1 MKYQLDQG
9 RVSGR
14 ITSAG
19 GAARKIRSI
28 REMLKEIN
36 LIRMILLTNLSIVN
50 CVNKHVFFM
59 IKLKGVVQLKTNIS
73 GKL

>member
-1 MKYQLDQG
+1 MEHQLDQG

-36 LIRMILLTNLSIVN
+36 LIRMILLTNLSIV
-50 CVNKHVFFM
+50 K
-59 IKLKGVVQLKTNIS
+59 IDIQPQQLGRS
-73 GKL
+73 

>member
-1 MKYQLDQG
+1 MKHQLDQG

-36 LIRMILLTNLSIVN
+36 LIRIILLTNLSIV
-50 CVNKHVFFM
+50 K
-59 IKLKGVVQLKTNIS
+59 IDIQPQQLGRS
-73 GKL
+73 